1 MSLERA
7 VSLHKP
13 FFYKQHAT
21 PCLARAFC
29 IFITLFCVTLSAL
42 PFAGVGRYMLS
53 KSSRFVCQFD
63 WFPED
68 LSSTVYILAL
78 GTSGALLIYLYDCF
92 KHLCVRHCYK
102 NQEANVS
109 SFAVRRECEAP
120 QAARCLPTGGA
131 HGKVCGS
138 RFLCFSRYLV
148 TSDGKQRCFYTLI
161 YTKKA
166 FIFIYLFIYLF
177 ILRREKKS
185 ALPRARRHGMLAGYA
200 EL

>member
-53 KSSRFVCQFD
+53 KSSRLVCQFD

-78 GTSGALLIYLYDCF
+78 GTSGALLIFLMTASNIF
-92 KHLCVRHCYK
+92 VFVIVIRIRR
-102 NQEANVS
+102 QMS
-109 SFAVRRECEAP
+109 AV
-120 QAARCLPTGGA
+120 LPWG
-131 HGKVCGS
+131 
-138 RFLCFSRYLV
+138 
-148 TSDGKQRCFYTLI
+148 
-161 YTKKA
+161 
-166 FIFIYLFIYLF
+166 
-177 ILRREKKS
+177 EN
-185 ALPRARRHGMLAGYA
+185 ARRHRRRGAFRLEERMAKFVALVSVVFLVTWLPVTVSKGAFI
-200 EL
+200 L